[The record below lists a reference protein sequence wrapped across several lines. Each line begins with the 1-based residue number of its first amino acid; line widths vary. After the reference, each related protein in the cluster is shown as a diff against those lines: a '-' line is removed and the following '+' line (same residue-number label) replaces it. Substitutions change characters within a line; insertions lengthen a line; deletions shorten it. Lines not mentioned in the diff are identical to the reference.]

1 MHPLIFS
8 CACCVSL
15 WMDVSFVVCKIHG
28 QKIWNNCWYE
38 STNSAFFLPTFT
50 CKYFIIER
58 CLMVSNFGGSF
69 NVRLLSQ
76 LGATQIK
83 FNLTKLVQ
91 GFTYLL

>member
-15 WMDVSFVVCKIHG
+15 WMDVSFVVCKIHD
-28 QKIWNNCWYE
+28 QKIWN
-38 STNSAFFLPTFT
+38 NSAFFLPTFT

-69 NVRLLSQ
+69 NVRLLLQ